1 MNTRRKM
8 EFRQHSAEEVLKV
21 VDEICLKHGL
31 VRGSDYGSPHAT
43 PKSGIKEFFWVH
55 PDMCAFG
62 GGFKDYIVRLW
73 GNSPSVCTRANIKFL
88 DSEDPMSMFV
98 SIEAACPTPDEE
110 NLEWGI
116 DHILEIMINLR
127 KRIKGTQLNWRRA
140 EIRNAANEY
149 QSE

>member
-1 MNTRRKM
+1 MKSNI
-8 EFRQHSAEEVLKV
+8 EFREHSAEEVLKV
-21 VDEICLKHGL
+21 VDEICIRHGL
-31 VRGSDYGSPHAT
+31 VRGNDFGSPHSF
-43 PKSGIKEFFWVH
+43 PKSEVKEFFWVH

-73 GNSPSVCTRANIKFL
+73 GNSPSVCTRAQIKFHNA
-88 DSEDPMSMFV
+88 SDPMTMFV
-98 SIEAACPTPDEE
+98 SIEAASPTIDVE

-149 QSE
+149 QTE

>member
-1 MNTRRKM
+1 M
-8 EFRQHSAEEVLKV
+8 EFSAHPAEEVLKV
-21 VDEICLKHGL
+21 VDDICARHGL
-31 VRGSDYGSPHAT
+31 VRGSDYDSPHAYAT

-73 GNSPSVCTRANIKFL
+73 GNSPSVCTRAQIKFHNP
-88 DSEDPMSMFV
+88 SDPMSMYI
-98 SIEAACPTPDEE
+98 SIEAAGPTTDEE

-127 KRIKGTQLNWRRA
+127 KRIKSTQQQWRHA
-140 EIRNAANEY
+140 EIMDAANEY
-149 QSE
+149 QTE

>member
-1 MNTRRKM
+1 M
-8 EFRQHSAEEVLKV
+8 EYSANSAEEVLKA
-21 VDEICLKHGL
+21 VDDICARHGL
-31 VRGSDYGSPHAT
+31 VRGTDYGSPHT
-43 PKSGIKEFFWVH
+43 TSKSDIKEYFWVH

-73 GNSPSVCTRANIKFL
+73 GNSPSVCTRAQIKFHNP
-88 DSEDPMSMFV
+88 SDPMSMYV
-98 SIEAACPTPDEE
+98 SIEAANPTPNEE

-116 DHILEIMINLR
+116 DHILDIMINLR

-149 QSE
+149 QTE